1 MKPSQLIRFRM
12 DRKWNKTK
20 MAKQVGISRDTL
32 SRYEMQP
39 ENNPIP
45 LSLAF
50 TCAAIAWGLKPFGER
65 YNHG

>member
-1 MKPSQLIRFRM
+1 MKPSQLIRFRIE
-12 DRKWNKTK
+12 RKWNKTK

-39 ENNPIP
+39 ENKSIP

-50 TCAAIAWGLKPFGER
+50 TCAAIAWHLKPFGEK
-65 YNHG
+65 YNG